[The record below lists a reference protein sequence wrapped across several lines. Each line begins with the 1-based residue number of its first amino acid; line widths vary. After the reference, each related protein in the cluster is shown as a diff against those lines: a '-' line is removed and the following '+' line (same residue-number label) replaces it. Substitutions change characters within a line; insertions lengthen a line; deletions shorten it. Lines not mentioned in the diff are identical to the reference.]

1 MNQKIEER
9 GLDLAKVF
17 KMFDKNGDEVFS
29 PMEFE
34 LAFVALDI
42 EISKSDLRRFISL
55 TDTNKDGRVD
65 FKEFYAMLS
74 K

>member
-1 MNQKIEER
+1 
-9 GLDLAKVF
+9 
-17 KMFDKNGDEVFS
+17 MFDKNGDEVFS